1 MDRTDT
7 ALLGVAG
14 IVAALVLAI
23 VFAAVALFGL
33 DESVIRPIR
42 LLAAEP
48 FAWIVLAALIVA
60 VVGHAY
66 IDG

>member
-7 ALLGVAG
+7 VILGVSG
-14 IVAALVLAI
+14 VVAALV
-23 VFAAVALFGL
+23 FAGALSAGALFGF
-33 DESVIRPIR
+33 DESASRPIR

-48 FAWIVLAALIVA
+48 FAWIVVAALLAA

-66 IDG
+66 ID